1 MTTLAQLTPL
11 SGLDSSFL
19 YLETDNIPMHIGG
32 LDVCDGSLTFDEF
45 REFIASRLHLAPR
58 LLQRLVQAPFNVDY
72 PYWVDDP
79 DFDIDMHLH
88 HTALPGP
95 GGWRE
100 LRRLASRL
108 YSQPLHRS
116 RPLWE
121 MVFVEGLNTIDQV
134 PHGSV
139 AVISKIHHAAIDG
152 ASGAEILG
160 LLFDVTPEGRKLD
173 PPADRELPPIPGK
186 TELFVR
192 SATRMLARPRM
203 LPELLLEAAKSTL
216 KTGRLTRVQGEDAPV
231 APFSA
236 PRTILNQPV
245 SPQRV
250 WDTALLSLDRVKR
263 LRKSVRGA
271 TVNDVVLAISA
282 GALRTYLGDRNEL
295 PDEPL
300 VAMVPVST
308 RSEDARQAMGNQVSM
323 MLVQLPTNV
332 DDPLERLRVVTKNTT
347 KAKSY
352 DGAVAAT
359 RLSDFAEFV
368 PFALAGRAARIY
380 TRVGGSRHHAPVF
393 NVVITNV
400 PGPQIPL
407 YLAGKKLLAHMG
419 MAPIFDGIGL
429 VIPVFS
435 YNGVL
440 SISPTSAAN
449 IIPDVN
455 VLARRIRESAN
466 DLEAAIEHLDDGRCQ
481 ATTRAGSRC
490 KRMATAG
497 ATHCSTH
504 GGQPAARSGAGR

>member
-1 MTTLAQLTPL
+1 MTQTANTANLTPL
-11 SGLDSSFL
+11 TGLDSSFL

-32 LDVCDGSLTFDEF
+32 LDVCDGSLTFEEF
-45 REFIASRLHLAPR
+45 REFISSRLHVAPR
-58 LLQRLVQAPFNVDY
+58 LLQRLVQPPLNIDY

-100 LRRLASRL
+100 LRKLASRI

-121 MVFVEGLNTIDQV
+121 LVFVEGLDTIDQV
-134 PHGSV
+134 PKGSV

-160 LLFDVTPEGRKLD
+160 LLFDVTPEGRQID
-173 PPADRELPPIPGK
+173 APPKRSIPPIPGK
-186 TELFVR
+186 IELAMR
-192 SATRMLARPRM
+192 SAGRMLARPKV
-203 LPELLLEAAKSTL
+203 LPELIVGAAKSTL
-216 KTGRLTRVQGEDAPV
+216 RSGRLSRVEGEEAPV

-245 SPQRV
+245 SPQRT
-250 WDTALLSLDRVKR
+250 WDTALLSLDRVKQ
-263 LRKSVRGA
+263 LRKAVEGA

-282 GALRTYLGDRNEL
+282 GALRRYLGDRSEL

-308 RSEDARQAMGNQVSM
+308 RTEDARQEMGNQVSM
-323 MLVQLPTNV
+323 MLVQLPTDV
-332 DDPLERLRVVTKNTT
+332 DDPLEQLRVVSERTSRG
-347 KAKSY
+347 KSY
-352 DGAVAAT
+352 QGAVSAN
-359 RLSDFAEFV
+359 RLSDLAEFV
-368 PFALAGRAARIY
+368 PFALAGPAARMY
-380 TRVGGSRHHAPVF
+380 TRVGGSRLHAPPF
-393 NVVITNV
+393 NLVITNV

-407 YLAGKKLLAHMG
+407 YLAGRKLLAHMG

-429 VIPVFS
+429 LMTVFS

-440 SISPTSAAN
+440 SISPISAAN
-449 IIPDVN
+449 LIPDAN

-466 DLEAAIEHLDDGRCQ
+466 ELEAAIEAQSDGRCTAQ
-481 ATTRAGSRC
+481 TKAGTRC
-490 KRMATAG
+490 KRQATDG
-497 ATHCSTH
+497 RQYCSSHTI
-504 GGQPAARSGAGR
+504 

>member
-1 MTTLAQLTPL
+1 MIVITSVSSAYLTPL
-11 SGLDSSFL
+11 LGLDSSFL

-45 REFIASRLHLAPR
+45 REFIAARLHVAPR
-58 LLQRLVQAPFNVDY
+58 LLQRLVQPPMSIDY

-88 HTALPGP
+88 HAALPGP

-100 LRRLASRL
+100 LRRLASRI

-121 MVFVEGLNTIDQV
+121 LVFVEGLDTIDQV
-134 PHGSV
+134 PEGSV

-160 LLFDVTPEGRKLD
+160 LLFDTTPQGRQID
-173 PPADRELPPIPGK
+173 PPLDRDLPPVPGK
-186 TELFVR
+186 TELLVR
-192 SATRMLARPRM
+192 SAARMLTRPRV
-203 LPELLLEAAKSTL
+203 LPELLLGAAKSTL
-216 KTGRLTRVQGEDAPV
+216 KSGRLTRVEGEEAPV

-263 LRKSVRGA
+263 LRKSVDGA
-271 TVNDVVLAISA
+271 TVNDVVLAICA
-282 GALRTYLGDRNEL
+282 GALRRYLGDRDEL

-323 MLVQLPTNV
+323 MLVQLPT
-332 DDPLERLRVVTKNTT
+332 DIDYPLERLRVVTENTT
-347 KAKSY
+347 RGKSY
-352 DGAVAAT
+352 QGAVDAS
-359 RLSDFAEFV
+359 RLADFAEFV
-368 PFALAGRAARIY
+368 PFALAGPAARMY

-407 YLAGKKLLAHMG
+407 YLAGHKLLAHIG

-429 VIPVFS
+429 IMPVFS

-449 IIPDVN
+449 LIPDIN

-466 DLEAAIEHLDDGRCQ
+466 DLEAAVAELADGRCT
-481 ATTRAGSRC
+481 AMTKAGTRC
-490 KRMATAG
+490 KRRAAV
-497 ATHCSTH
+497 
-504 GGQPAARSGAGR
+504 GGLRCTIHRA